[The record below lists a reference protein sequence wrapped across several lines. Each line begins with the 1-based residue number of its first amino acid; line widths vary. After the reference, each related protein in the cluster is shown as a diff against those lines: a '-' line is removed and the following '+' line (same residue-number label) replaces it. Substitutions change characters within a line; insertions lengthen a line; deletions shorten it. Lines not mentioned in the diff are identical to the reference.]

1 MNYAWE
7 AALAAD
13 RCKVAREDVRYVP
26 VRNGSPYTEIAQE
39 SLNNRDIDEGW
50 VEINPLYRFS
60 KEFSAMFDMDLEAYG
75 KARALFFDVFM
86 QYLIQIDLRQSLSR
100 QEYAL
105 RFLLEELGQGVWGS
119 RAARGI
125 DYVKRHELRPLLC
138 LIVKLHRCG
147 CSIHLFREA
156 MRLMY
161 PDSLVYAGTESVR
174 QVLVYV
180 GVKETEEGRQRL
192 TFLRDMFLP
201 VYCEAWLFWEHHFG
215 IIDVE
220 ETMELDETVLF

>member
-105 RFLLEELGQGVWGS
+105 RFLL
-119 RAARGI
+119 
-125 DYVKRHELRPLLC
+125 
-138 LIVKLHRCG
+138 
-147 CSIHLFREA
+147 
-156 MRLMY
+156 
-161 PDSLVYAGTESVR
+161 
-174 QVLVYV
+174 
-180 GVKETEEGRQRL
+180 
-192 TFLRDMFLP
+192 
-201 VYCEAWLFWEHHFG
+201 
-215 IIDVE
+215 
-220 ETMELDETVLF
+220 

>member
-39 SLNNRDIDEGW
+39 SLNNRDIDAGR

-100 QEYAL
+100 QECPAVFAGGTRAGGL
-105 RFLLEELGQGVWGS
+105 GKPGGQGN
-119 RAARGI
+119 R
-125 DYVKRHELRPLLC
+125 LC
-138 LIVKLHRCG
+138 
-147 CSIHLFREA
+147 
-156 MRLMY
+156 
-161 PDSLVYAGTESVR
+161 
-174 QVLVYV
+174 
-180 GVKETEEGRQRL
+180 ET
-192 TFLRDMFLP
+192 
-201 VYCEAWLFWEHHFG
+201 A
-215 IIDVE
+215 
-220 ETMELDETVLF
+220 